1 MSGESARKAREWSPR
16 FWEGADFFA
25 WIRLLAKNHFAVE
38 PPYWYIAAIVTGMS
52 LSNTFLRWLQ
62 QGRYSDQID
71 RVELPQPPLLVL
83 GHWRTGTTLLHEL
96 LMLDDRHAA
105 PTTHDCF
112 MPCHPLLT
120 GDFYRRHLNF
130 LLPAKRPMDAMP
142 AGWDRPQEDEFA
154 LVLLGHPSPY
164 ADFAFPNRPPLFP
177 GSLDLSGLT
186 PRELR
191 SWKRELLRFVKT
203 IAVRDRRRLV
213 LKSPP
218 HTARIPVL
226 LELFPD
232 ARFVH
237 LTRDPYTL
245 FASTMNLWLS
255 MSKKHGFQKPRGG
268 PELEERVFRD
278 FRLIHDRYEAGKK
291 LIPPGHLVEM
301 RYEDLVADL
310 EGGVRRVYE
319 GLALGG
325 FEAVRPRLEEYAA
338 NSRGYAT
345 NKYEITSEV
354 RAKIRQRWGDIIDR
368 LGY

>member
-1 MSGESARKAREWSPR
+1 
-16 FWEGADFFA
+16 
-25 WIRLLAKNHFAVE
+25 
-38 PPYWYIAAIVTGMS
+38 
-52 LSNTFLRWLQ
+52 
-62 QGRYSDQID
+62 
-71 RVELPQPPLLVL
+71 
-83 GHWRTGTTLLHEL
+83 
-96 LMLDDRHAA
+96 
-105 PTTHDCF
+105 
-112 MPCHPLLT
+112 
-120 GDFYRRHLNF
+120 
-130 LLPAKRPMDAMP
+130 
-142 AGWDRPQEDEFA
+142 
-154 LVLLGHPSPY
+154 
-164 ADFAFPNRPPLFP
+164 
-177 GSLDLSGLT
+177 
-186 PRELR
+186 
-191 SWKRELLRFVKT
+191 
-203 IAVRDRRRLV
+203 
-213 LKSPP
+213 
-218 HTARIPVL
+218 
-226 LELFPD
+226 
-232 ARFVH
+232 
-237 LTRDPYTL
+237 
-245 FASTMNLWLS
+245 